1 MHGVDRSRLPAI
13 NTRVDVVLNGV
24 TYPSRIEDVAGDV
37 LLVVA
42 PMGRRGTLN
51 ASEGDALELAWLQND
66 ARVAAP
72 ARLTERTDD
81 RPRYWGVKLVGDV
94 QRHTRRGF
102 VRGGGGERI
111 CVQRTDE
118 PGPLVDGYVMDIG
131 EVSVRIR
138 FLECDFRRSQQVM
151 MTITLSDGVVRMPGQ
166 VLDVRYV
173 FETEH
178 FDVIVTYE
186 PTEADRR
193 MIRSYIYRRMVEQR
207 RRMR

>member
-1 MHGVDRSRLPAI
+1 MHGVDRSSLPAI
-13 NTRVDVVLNGV
+13 NTRVDVLLNGV
-24 TYPSRIEDVAGDV
+24 TYPSRVEDVEGDL

-42 PMGRRGTLN
+42 PMGRRGTLA
-51 ASEGDALELAWLQND
+51 ASEGDALELAWLHDD

-72 ARLTERTDD
+72 ARLTERTPD
-81 RPRYWGVKLVGDV
+81 RPRYWGVKIVGDV
-94 QRHTRRGF
+94 QRNTRRGF

-111 CVQRTDE
+111 CLQRTDE
-118 PGPLVDGYVMDIG
+118 PGPPVNGYVMDIG
-131 EVSVRIR
+131 EVSVRVR
-138 FLECDFRRSQQVM
+138 LLECDYRRSQQVM
-151 MTITLSDGVVRMPGQ
+151 MTITLSEHVVCMPGQ

-193 MIRSYIYRRMVEQR
+193 TIRSYIYRRMVEQR
-207 RRMR
+207 RRLR

>member
-1 MHGVDRSRLPAI
+1 MDVDRSGLPAI
-13 NTRVDVVLNGV
+13 NTRVDVLVNGV
-24 TYPSRIEDVAGDV
+24 TYPSRIEDVNDDI

-42 PMGRRGTLN
+42 PMGRRGTLPAN
-51 ASEGDALELAWLQND
+51 EGDALELAWLRND

-72 ARLTERTDD
+72 ARLIERTDE

-102 VRGGGGERI
+102 VRGGGGERVR
-111 CVQRTDE
+111 VQRTDE
-118 PGPLVDGYVMDIG
+118 PGPTVDGYVMDIG

-138 FLECDFRRSQQVM
+138 LLKCDYRRSHQVT
-151 MTITLSDGVVRMPGQ
+151 MTITLDNTTVTMPGQ

-193 MIRSYIYRRMVEQR
+193 TIRSYIYRRMVEQR